1 EILSG
6 QGTNLL
12 VVKVPGYS
20 KDKPKGEFSVVAT
33 DSEGIES
40 NTATKEVAVSEDTAS
55 SFKPGMP
62 TIAGMDNV
70 VEFNDLT
77 LTATAD

>member
-1 EILSG
+1 SDTLTYEA
-6 QGTNLL
+6 
-12 VVKVPGYS
+12 PGY
-20 KDKPKGEFSVVAT
+20 DVNNPNLEVSVVVV
-33 DSEGIES
+33 DSAGKES
-40 NTATKEVAVSEDTAS
+40 EAATKEVAVSEDTAS